1 MSALITRRAAPWW
14 LGFATF
20 VALSALRVAPVFP
33 PLPAEL
39 ALEVKFPSGNPARTE
54 PLIST
59 GVFAQAD
66 FLVVN
71 YLDRTTATFS
81 YDSWGTGGPTSPPVT
96 FKPGARHTLQVTLPS
111 LAALPGTPRSATAPL
126 RLVFDGREI
135 LRADVPFHSRPP
147 AQIFFGTNPIGGNTA
162 GAFFRGDLFAA
173 SGQTLRGGP
182 SSYFPYTTRLS
193 LWFAQRPADLPI
205 IALLAV
211 AGAWLARRLLVYFSG
226 RRLRPVSASTTSAA
240 RPPLRAPH
248 VTFGITAFLCTL
260 TFAWVL
266 TAGTWKIFFP
276 DEFGNF
282 YDYQARSFLAGHL
295 DVPAAA
301 LGAEAFAFG
310 GKLYGY
316 FGPTPAVL
324 RLPFVFLDLGFGLLT
339 RPFLIAYFFASLAAV
354 YALYL
359 HATRLLS
366 PASPQPSRPAVALL
380 TITTG
385 LGTTLLFLGS
395 RAYIYHEANLCG
407 IAFSLWSAWCS
418 LRWLS
423 TPTSRAWIP
432 ALALALLAVHARPP
446 VGLFAFTLVGCVA
459 ATHLLRAWFAPEIE
473 NQKSKIKNSLRPVTI
488 GLLSILGVFSFN
500 ALSYLKF
507 RSFDGAPLKYHVQ
520 YHPARLAAIDGKN
533 FHVANFRYNFDG
545 YVWRANFLLRPTF
558 PYFYADGRN
567 PNDYPGAKIDLAEPT
582 VALPYAM
589 PAVVFLALLGG
600 VRIFARRLPLRLPF
614 ILVALAAL
622 PMSFAL
628 FFAIAISHRY
638 TADFCPPLLLLATFG
653 LASLSHLTTALR
665 RTLLAVLAVLVL
677 LSAGINLAITLHYQ
691 AELVWGVP
699 DGVKA
704 RYLALRKSADT
715 FFGLPPHDR

>member
-1 MSALITRRAAPWW
+1 MSAFLTRRSAPWW
-14 LGFATF
+14 LALATAL
-20 VALSALRVAPVFP
+20 VLSALRVSSVFP
-33 PLPAEL
+33 PLPTEL

-81 YDSWGTGGPTSPPVT
+81 YDSWGTGGPTSPPIT
-96 FKPGARHTLQVTLPS
+96 FKPGARHTLLVTLPS
-111 LAALPGTPRSATAPL
+111 LAALPDTPKPATAPL
-126 RLVFDGREI
+126 RLIFDGREI

-147 AQIFFGTNPIGGNTA
+147 GQVFFGTNPIGGNTA
-162 GAFFRGDLFAA
+162 GAFFRGDLFTS
-173 SGQTLRGGP
+173 SGQTLRAGP

-193 LWFAQRPADLPI
+193 LWLAQRPADLPV
-205 IALLAV
+205 IALLCLAL
-211 AGAWLARRLLVYFSG
+211 AWLARRLLAYFSG
-226 RRLRPVSASTTSAA
+226 HRLRTAPAD

-248 VTFGITAFLCTL
+248 LTFGLTAFLCTL

-266 TAGTWKIFFP
+266 TAGTFRIFFP

-282 YDYQARSFLAGHL
+282 YDYQALSFLAGRL
-295 DVPAAA
+295 DVPAVA
-301 LGAEAFAFG
+301 LGAEAFTFG
-310 GKLYGY
+310 GRTYGY
-316 FGPTPAVL
+316 FGPTPALL
-324 RLPFVFLDLGFGLLT
+324 RLPFVLFDLGFGLLT

-366 PASPQPSRPAVALL
+366 RSTPQPSRIAVAQL
-380 TITTG
+380 TVATG

-407 IAFSLWSAWCS
+407 IAFALWSAWCS

-423 TPTSRAWIP
+423 TPASRVWM
-432 ALALALLAVHARPP
+432 LALALGVLAVHARPP
-446 VGLFAFTLVGCVA
+446 VGLFALTLLGCVA
-459 ATHLLRAWFAPEIE
+459 ATHLLCLSLSPSLRLPLSPA
-473 NQKSKIKNSLRPVTI
+473 SLRPFAI

-545 YVWRANFLLRPTF
+545 YVWRPNFLLRPTF
-558 PYFYADGRN
+558 PYFFADGRN

-600 VRIFARRLPLRLPF
+600 ILVFARRLPLRLPF
-614 ILVALAAL
+614 ALVALAAL

-653 LASLSHLTTALR
+653 LAAVTRLAAALR
-665 RTLLAVLAVLVL
+665 RALLAALAVLVPI
-677 LSAGINLAITLHYQ
+677 SVGINLAITLHYQ

-704 RYLALRKSADT
+704 RYLALRKTADT

>member
-1 MSALITRRAAPWW
+1 MRTLLTRRSAPWW
-14 LGFATF
+14 LALATAL
-20 VALSALRVAPVFP
+20 VLSALRVSSVFP
-33 PLPAEL
+33 PLPTEL

-81 YDSWGTGGPTSPPVT
+81 YDSWGTGGPTSPPIT
-96 FKPGARHTLQVTLPS
+96 FKPGARHTLLVTLPS
-111 LAALPGTPRSATAPL
+111 LAALPDTPKAATAPL
-126 RLVFDGREI
+126 RLIFDGREI
-135 LRADVPFHSRPP
+135 LRAEVPFHSRPP
-147 AQIFFGTNPIGGNTA
+147 AQVFFGTNPIGGNTA
-162 GAFFRGDLFAA
+162 GAFFRGDLFAS
-173 SGQTLRGGP
+173 SGRALRGGP

-193 LWFAQRPADLPI
+193 LWLAQHPGDLPVI
-205 IALLAV
+205 VLLSLAV
-211 AGAWLARRLLVYFSG
+211 AWIARRILSTAHVPPPS
-226 RRLRPVSASTTSAA
+226 PASS
-240 RPPLRAPH
+240 RATH
-248 VTFGITAFLCTL
+248 L
-260 TFAWVL
+260 TFAVAALLSTGVFTWVL
-266 TAGTWKIFFP
+266 TAGTFRIFFP

-282 YDYQARSFLAGHL
+282 YDYQALSFLAGRL
-295 DVPAAA
+295 DVPSVA
-301 LGAEAFAFG
+301 LGAEAFTFG
-310 GKLYGY
+310 GKTYGY
-316 FGPTPAVL
+316 FGPTPAFL

-366 PASPQPSRPAVALL
+366 PTAPTPSRTAVALL
-380 TITTG
+380 TVATG

-407 IAFSLWSAWCS
+407 IAFALWSAWCS

-423 TPTSRAWIP
+423 TPASRAWLP

-473 NQKSKIKNSLRPVTI
+473 NQNSKIKNSLRPLAI
-488 GLLSILGVFSFN
+488 GLLSILGVSSFN

-507 RSFDGAPLKYHVQ
+507 HSFDGAPLKYHVQ

-558 PYFYADGRN
+558 PYFFADGRN

-589 PAVVFLALLGG
+589 PAMVFLALLGG
-600 VRIFARRLPLRLPF
+600 VLVFARRLPLRLPF
-614 ILVALAAL
+614 ALVALAAL
-622 PMSFAL
+622 PMSLAL

-653 LASLSHLTTALR
+653 LPAVTHLSAALR
-665 RTLLAVLAVLVL
+665 RTLLAALAVLVL
-677 LSAGINLAITLHYQ
+677 LSVGINLAITLHYQ

-704 RYLALRKSADT
+704 RYLALRKTADT

>member
-1 MSALITRRAAPWW
+1 MSVLFSRRLAPWW
-14 LGFATF
+14 CGFATF
-20 VALSALRVAPVFP
+20 VALLVLRVAPIFP
-33 PLPAEL
+33 PLPSEL

-81 YDSWGTGGPTSPPVT
+81 YDSWGTGGPTSTIVT
-96 FKPGARHTLQVTLPS
+96 FKPGARHSLHIAMPS
-111 LAALPGTPRSATAPL
+111 MAALPGTPRPAAAPL

-135 LRADVPFHSRPP
+135 LRAEVPFHSRPP
-147 AQIFFGTNPIGGNTA
+147 AQIFFGINPIGGNTA
-162 GAFFRGDLFAA
+162 GAFFRGDLFDSSRRA
-173 SGQTLRGGP
+173 LRGGP

-193 LWFAQRPADLPI
+193 LWFAQRPADLPV

-211 AGAWLARRLLVYFSG
+211 AAAWLARRLLVYFSG
-226 RRLRPVSASTTSAA
+226 RRPRPLSAA
-240 RPPLRAPH
+240 PASADLPPLRAPH
-248 VTFGITAFLCTL
+248 VTFGVTAFLCTL

-282 YDYQARSFLAGHL
+282 YDYQAQSFLAGHL

-316 FGPTPAVL
+316 FGPTPALL
-324 RLPFVFLDLGFGLLT
+324 RLPFGFLDLGFGLLT
-339 RPFLIAYFFASLAAV
+339 RPFLIVYFFASLAAV

-366 PASPQPSRPAVALL
+366 PTSPQPSRTAVALL
-380 TITTG
+380 TVATG

-407 IAFSLWSAWCS
+407 IAFALWSAWCS
-418 LRWLS
+418 LRWLADA
-423 TPTSRAWIP
+423 PSRAWLP

-459 ATHLLRAWFAPEIE
+459 ATHLLRLSLSP
-473 NQKSKIKNSLRPVTI
+473 SLRLSLSPSSLRPFAI

-533 FHVANFRYNFDG
+533 FHVSNFRYNFDG

-600 VRIFARRLPLRLPF
+600 VLVFARRLPLHLPF
-614 ILVALAAL
+614 ALVALAAL
-622 PMSFAL
+622 PMSLAL

-653 LASLSHLTTALR
+653 LAAVSHLAPALR
-665 RTLLAVLAVLVL
+665 RTLLAALAVLVL
-677 LSAGINLAITLHYQ
+677 LSVGINLAITLHYQ

-704 RYLALRKSADT
+704 RYLALRKTADT